1 MHALEFLADDLTFDG
16 EIRRRHPVT
25 TLSEDKPS
33 THFAFDSFSRLDE
46 YYGSS
51 PRAISASKARTS
63 NAASDVFERI
73 ARKVERR

>member
-33 THFAFDSFSRLDE
+33 THFALNSFSRLDE
-46 YYGSS
+46 YYGS
-51 PRAISASKARTS
+51 TS

-73 ARKVERR
+73 VREVERR